1 MALSRYQ
8 DIRQP
13 VKSGFIDF
21 VRIAE
26 NLSEV
31 SEINSRNANR
41 ISARIKP
48 DIQSMCRNFKRA
60 NDSCE
65 SEVDKCHRNIEE
77 IVRDISRKKSKIRSL
92 EYDKSKLSQEITGLK
107 NKEKIEWD
115 YLSDRQRNVNEKE
128 EIKQDADR
136 RYERARNEQEGM
148 AVATVVSAFIPFVN
162 IIATPTLAIL
172 SLTVFEKAKREAR
185 DALNHARSLC
195 EEARSA
201 LDRTRSSIR
210 SIVKQISN
218 KQDELERA
226 RREHGSMNS
235 QLDQLRRSQEQKVF
249 EQRLLHDSFTYL
261 SLAFS
266 KADHLKKSTA
276 KLYSSHQIKQPF
288 LDLGKHFL
296 DSQGRE
302 FTYITGN
309 LDMRMIANK
318 IEEINCFVSKE
329 NMITMEDFC

>member
-21 VRIAE
+21 VKVAE
-26 NLSEV
+26 DLSKV
-31 SEINSRNANR
+31 SQINSRNAYQ
-41 ISARIKP
+41 ISALIKP
-48 DIQSMCRNFKRA
+48 NIQSMCRNFKRA

-65 SEVDKCHRNIEE
+65 SEVDKCHQNIEQ
-77 IVRDISRKKSKIRSL
+77 IVRDISRKKSEIRSL
-92 EYDKSKLSQEITGLK
+92 ELERSKLNQEITGLR
-107 NKEKIEWD
+107 NKEQIEQNH
-115 YLSDRQRNVNEKE
+115 LSDRQRNVNEKE

-136 RYERARNEQEGM
+136 RYDKAKAEQDGM
-148 AVATVVSAFIPFVN
+148 KVATVVSAFIPFVN
-162 IIATPTLAIL
+162 LVVTPTLAIL
-172 SLTVFEKAKREAR
+172 SSTVFEEAKTEAR

-195 EEARSA
+195 KEARAA
-201 LDRTRSSIR
+201 LERTRSSIR
-210 SIVKQISN
+210 SIENQISN
-218 KQDELERA
+218 KQNELERA
-226 RREHGSMNS
+226 QRQHDSMDS
-235 QLDQLRRSQEQKVF
+235 QLDQLRRSQQQKVT

-266 KADHLKKSTA
+266 KADHLEKSTA

-309 LDMRMIANK
+309 LDMKMIANK
-318 IEEINCFVSKE
+318 IDKINCFLSKE
-329 NMITMEDFC
+329 NMITLEEFC